1 MKKIA
6 LAAIC
11 SALATGALADP
22 TPAQLVR
29 GQSCVAIA
37 PLGWRVVDSR
47 PEGDVLGV
55 ADAGMTLSAY
65 YSIWGTSSNTI
76 MFNPQLANPDLAVQA
91 NITSLIPGVQVSAPR
106 PMPPDLRV
114 VEWVSPSIHGMTL
127 YRVVP
132 LPGDPYGYVIAM
144 RSAMTRID
152 LWDQEKG
159 IAMAVAMDIT
169 CTVQFDPKP
178 WGDTG
183 SGKAKGKGNGYNAQ
197 LGTEWVHSKRT
208 GTAYMAS
215 YVQDYKE
222 NGPDGPGYYSCTGI
236 NKDDCEKL
244 EPGVSD

>member
-1 MKKIA
+1 MRKVA

-11 SALATGALADP
+11 CAMATPVLADP
-22 TPAQLVR
+22 MPARPVQ

-37 PLGWRVVDSR
+37 PPGWRVVDSR
-47 PEGDVLGV
+47 PQGDMLGV

-65 YSIWGTSSNTI
+65 YAIWGTSSTTI
-76 MFNPQLANPDLAVQA
+76 RFYPQLANPDASIQE
-91 NITSLIPGVQVSAPR
+91 NISKLIPGAQVSAPQM
-106 PMPPDLRV
+106 MPPDLRI
-114 VEWVSPSIHGMTL
+114 VEWVSPTIHGMTL

-132 LPGDPYGYVIAM
+132 LPGDPYGYLIAA
-144 RSAMTRID
+144 RTAMTRID

-159 IAMAVAMDIT
+159 ISMAVAMDIS
-169 CTVQFDPKP
+169 CTVLFDPKP
-178 WGDTG
+178 WGDG
-183 SGKAKGKGNGYNAQ
+183 GKDKAKGKGNGYNAQ

-236 NKDDCEKL
+236 KKDDCEKL